1 MAVRIECAKQNNP
14 RMKQKF
20 RAVYTMKKM
29 LNQPS
34 FFLIFL
40 VFTIDG
46 KNVAWRNG
54 RVQVLLETILF
65 GAIIYQTEIKKY
77 GLIKEFLVNK

>member
-46 KNVAWRNG
+46 KNVA
-54 RVQVLLETILF
+54 
-65 GAIIYQTEIKKY
+65 
-77 GLIKEFLVNK
+77 